1 MDAMLPASAP
11 KQSRTGTKIVI
22 GCAVA
27 LGLVMLVGLALI
39 VAGGYWLVRPGLQVP
54 TAVVVS
60 PQSTGRLRLEN
71 AGADPGVRELMGE
84 FFQAARDASN
94 EANGHV
100 LPEWVERMQS
110 MQAAQSGQ
118 QMEMWLPSEA
128 TLSLE
133 PQGEEVGWVAAANF
147 KQFVRPIAIVLGR
160 TFKKERGVRVV
171 VHRGREVLV
180 FPGGTALCFA
190 DGTLLVGRPEHTL
203 TAALDRVSPVASAAI
218 GPSDATADL
227 PGSWDLH
234 GVLDRSDEARAFALV
249 LAQRMAASS
258 ADDDQG
264 GPAQQAAVA
273 ELESARFGLDV
284 QTGDEVRAEAELVY
298 ATPEAAGVAERAWLD
313 LITSARERAAAEEL
327 ALSVTPEMHERVVRL
342 RARVTGVKNALP
354 KYAAKSMGSGRRRSG
369 PRNER

>member
-1 MDAMLPASAP
+1 MDAMLPAPVP

-27 LGLVMLVGLALI
+27 LGLVVLVGLAVI
-39 VAGGYWLVRPGLQVP
+39 VAGGYWLMRPGLQVP
-54 TAVVVS
+54 TAVVVG
-60 PQSTGRLRLEN
+60 PQSTGRVRLEN

-84 FFQAARDASN
+84 FFQAARDAGN

-118 QMEMWLPSEA
+118 QMEMWLPREA

-133 PQGEEVGWVAAANF
+133 PQGDEVGWVAAANF
-147 KQFVRPIAIVLGR
+147 KQLVRPIAMVLGR

-171 VHRGREVLV
+171 VHGGREVFV

-203 TAALDRVSPVASAAI
+203 TAALDRASQTASPALRTSGAA
-218 GPSDATADL
+218 TDL
-227 PGSWDLH
+227 FGAWDLH

-249 LAQRMAASS
+249 LAERMAASS
-258 ADDDQG
+258 ADDDPSG
-264 GPAQQAAVA
+264 AGQQAAVA
-273 ELESARFGLDV
+273 QLESARFGLDV
-284 QTGDEVRAEAELVY
+284 KTGDEVSAEAELVY

-313 LITSARERAAAEEL
+313 LITTARERAAAEEL
-327 ALSVTPEMHERVVRL
+327 ALSVTPEIHERVVRL
-342 RARVTGVKNALP
+342 RASVSGIKNALP
-354 KYAAKSMGSGRRRSG
+354 KYVAKSMRSGRRRSG